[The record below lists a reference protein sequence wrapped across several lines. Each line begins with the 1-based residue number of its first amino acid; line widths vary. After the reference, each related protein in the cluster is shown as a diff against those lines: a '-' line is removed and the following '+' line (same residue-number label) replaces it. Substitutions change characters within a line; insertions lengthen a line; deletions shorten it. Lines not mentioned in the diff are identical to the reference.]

1 MNRHDVVHDNWV
13 ERYLLGQLSDDEQSE
28 FEQFFFTC
36 PETQEDIETT
46 QKLIDGFGGNAL
58 AALAKKH
65 KVEVVAGT
73 RASSGPKQGF
83 NWPALAAS
91 VVAAVSLSVAFV
103 NFKSNN
109 AVAPQQVASLN
120 VPIISLGITRS
131 VAAAQLVEL
140 PTTPVQMVFSLDL
153 GGEIDEHFAL
163 QLLDSAGDIVWQATP
178 LIADQ
183 YGSVTFSLP
192 PGLLQVGNFEF
203 VAEPVDGNGRLRIP
217 VLIERSDG

>member
-36 PETQEDIETT
+36 AETQEDIETT
-46 QKLIDGFGGNAL
+46 QKLIDGFGGNAI

-65 KVEVVAGT
+65 KVEVDTGPNTTA
-73 RASSGPKQGF
+73 ASVQRW
-83 NWPALAAS
+83 NLPALAAS
-91 VVAAVSLSVAFV
+91 VVAAVSLSVAFIGWQS
-103 NFKSNN
+103 KGPST
-109 AVAPQQVASLN
+109 PTQVASIN
-120 VPIISLGITRS
+120 VPIVSLGITRS

-140 PTTPVQMVFSLDL
+140 PATPVQMVFSLDL
-153 GGEIDEHFAL
+153 GGELNEHFAL
-163 QLLDSAGDIVWQATP
+163 QLKNSDGDIVWQATP

-192 PGLLQVGNFEF
+192 PGLLAVGNFEF
-203 VAEPVDGNGRLRIP
+203 VAEPVNSSGRLRIP
-217 VLIERSDG
+217 VLIASSDG